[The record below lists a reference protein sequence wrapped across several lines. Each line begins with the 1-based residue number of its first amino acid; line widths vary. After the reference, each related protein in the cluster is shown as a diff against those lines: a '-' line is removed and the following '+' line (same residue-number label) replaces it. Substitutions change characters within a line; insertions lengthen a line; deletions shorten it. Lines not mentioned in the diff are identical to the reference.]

1 MLNVHFLASSKCAMS
16 TIHVFVTGGTGFL
29 GSAIVDALQEK
40 HVDWSLTV
48 FDLRTPI
55 KPRRGVYYVA
65 GDITNSGE
73 VKTAIERARPSAVI
87 HTAGLVPPLASR
99 YNRRDRDIVFKV
111 NVEGTRIMLKAA
123 QDAGV
128 KAFVYTSSCTCVTD
142 DMRYDYPNIDES
154 VPTSSQSLIYG
165 ESKACACF
173 LDVDTQ
179 D

>member
-1 MLNVHFLASSKCAMS
+1 MS

-48 FDLRTPI
+48 FDLRPPL
-55 KPRRGVYYVA
+55 KPRCGVHYVV
-65 GDITNSGE
+65 GDVTNSTE
-73 VKTAIERARPSAVI
+73 VETAIEKTKPLAVI

-99 YNRRDRDIVFKV
+99 YGRRDHDIVFKV
-111 NVEGTRIMLKAA
+111 NVEGTRNMLKVA

-142 DMRYDYPNIDES
+142 DMRYHYPNIDEL

-165 ESKACACF
+165 ESKARTCF
-173 LDVDTQ
+173 LGDDT
-179 D
+179 